1 MDNEEEIM
9 SYHMSIELMYGETII
24 NFNLAEDDE
33 MRRTIISLIIMI
45 ASSCVGLVVGGL
57 LNNDMVGGMILF
69 ALISGIACIIHTLDN
84 RK

>member
-1 MDNEEEIM
+1 MDNEEEIV

-24 NFNLAEDDE
+24 NFNLAEVDE

-84 RK
+84 KK